1 MAISTGGLPTK
12 NGRNSSGHA
21 EGFFKKRENKS
32 LSFMHG
38 SSSME
43 QAHSHTRHAELIKKV
58 LDVDGEGRL
67 PRISCPTNTE
77 SFERFTQPW
86 RRGR

>member
-1 MAISTGGLPTK
+1 
-12 NGRNSSGHA
+12 
-21 EGFFKKRENKS
+21 
-32 LSFMHG
+32 
-38 SSSME
+38 ME

-58 LDVDGEGRL
+58 LDVDGGGEGRL